1 MEEAPFI
8 LLPILALL
16 VSALTLVSGFGLGTL
31 LLPAFAI
38 FFPIPLAIG
47 MTALV
52 HLATNVFKLIYI
64 GKNADRSILK
74 SFGLPAIL
82 AAIAGAALISWI
94 GHMAP
99 LRKYE
104 MSGQEHE
111 VTLIKI
117 IVGLIMVIFTL
128 IEIVPKMTNTKFDRK
143 MLPVGGIL
151 SGFFGGLAGFQG
163 ALRSAFL
170 LRLGL
175 SRKAYAATTIVIAC
189 MVDFSRLSVYVL
201 DLFVRIKSQETG
213 GGVGQMT
220 YLIKLL
226 GGRSDDTR
234 RMWVLIGLTSL
245 AAFVGAFV
253 GARMVRKIAIR
264 TIQIIVG
271 SALVLMGVALII
283 GLV

>member
-226 GGRSDDTR
+226 GGRGDDIR

-271 SALVLMGVALII
+271 SAMVLMGVALII